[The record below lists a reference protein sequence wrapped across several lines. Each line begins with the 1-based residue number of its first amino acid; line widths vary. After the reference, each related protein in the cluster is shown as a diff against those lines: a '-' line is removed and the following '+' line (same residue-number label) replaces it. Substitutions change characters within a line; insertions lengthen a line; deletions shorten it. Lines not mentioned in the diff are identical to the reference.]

1 MWVRLGE
8 VFGNS
13 PGPPSSP
20 LAPRASPARMPT
32 TPTPV
37 YRKCKPCCERSLA
50 ICQFKGHNAGQRPV
64 STSDNPT
71 HLARP
76 VPSAPL
82 YFPSSFTYSAGLS
95 TSRDTLSGPLSG
107 NVISVAAM
115 PPFVSDGFTLH
126 RLCSSCVGY
135 YFRTFGVIIQCIS
148 IYKHSSL
155 SPAARS
161 DATLTVDAR

>member
-1 MWVRLGE
+1 MLD
-8 VFGNS
+8 NALS
-13 PGPPSSP
+13 
-20 LAPRASPARMPT
+20 LHLT
-32 TPTPV
+32 TLV
-37 YRKCKPCCERSLA
+37 
-50 ICQFKGHNAGQRPV
+50 
-64 STSDNPT
+64 PT

-82 YFPSSFTYSAGLS
+82 YFPSSFTYLAGLS

-161 DATLTVDAR
+161 DATPTVDARCRAM